1 MDTLTDILR
10 YCLLILA
17 GMFSGFV
24 NVLAGAGGLIV
35 LPVLLGVGLPISTAN
50 GTNRVSILMQD
61 IAALIKFFKKNKLPL
76 KVSLILSIPK
86 AIGALI
92 GAILASGISDKLLN
106 RIVMSVLILMII
118 YVFFRKPEC
127 KRDERISD
135 IDKSS
140 TFKMNIVTFII
151 FLIIGSYAG
160 FIQGGATLIW
170 YAVLTWRFKY
180 DMITADAIKLFLNF
194 VMTPIALIV
203 FIIHNQ
209 VNYLDGIILGVGSFV
224 GAWIGARTAMRVK
237 EKNVRI
243 FMLVV
248 LSAASIYMFFFKII

>member
-1 MDTLTDILR
+1 
-10 YCLLILA
+10 
-17 GMFSGFV
+17 
-24 NVLAGAGGLIV
+24 
-35 LPVLLGVGLPISTAN
+35 
-50 GTNRVSILMQD
+50 
-61 IAALIKFFKKNKLPL
+61 
-76 KVSLILSIPK
+76 
-86 AIGALI
+86 
-92 GAILASGISDKLLN
+92 
-106 RIVMSVLILMII
+106 
-118 YVFFRKPEC
+118 
-127 KRDERISD
+127 
-135 IDKSS
+135 
-140 TFKMNIVTFII
+140 MNIVTFII

-160 FIQGGATLIW
+160 FILGGATLIW

-248 LSAASIYMFFFKII
+248 LSAASIYMFFFKIIQ